1 MRAILV
7 LGAVLVV
14 AGILALVIPYV
25 SFTETRRVVDVGP
38 LKIDAQQ
45 ERVIPIPAIAG
56 IIAVAAG
63 LGCIF
68 MARKK
73 A

>member
-7 LGAVLVV
+7 LGAVL
-14 AGILALVIPYV
+14 LV
-25 SFTETRRVVDVGP
+25 
-38 LKIDAQQ
+38 
-45 ERVIPIPAIAG
+45 AG
-56 IIAVAAG
+56 IIAVTAG
-63 LGCIF
+63 FGCIF

>member
-1 MRAILV
+1 MRPIAI
-7 LGAVLVV
+7 LGAVLIV
-14 AGILALVIPYV
+14 AGILALVVPYI
-25 SFTETRRVVDVGP
+25 SFTETRRVVDAGP

-56 IIAVAAG
+56 VVAVIAG
-63 LGCIF
+63 LGCVY
-68 MARKK
+68 MGRKR